1 MDKSAKTNVPAGP
14 SSHSDMRPPHF
25 SPPPPGGCRIF
36 GIFGVIAIVID
47 IIIVIVIIVVNI
59 IIMIVNITTGKLGP
73 KTLNMPPT

>member
-1 MDKSAKTNVPAGP
+1 MSSCATSANL
-14 SSHSDMRPPHF
+14 HCCC
-25 SPPPPGGCRIF
+25 PPGGWQL